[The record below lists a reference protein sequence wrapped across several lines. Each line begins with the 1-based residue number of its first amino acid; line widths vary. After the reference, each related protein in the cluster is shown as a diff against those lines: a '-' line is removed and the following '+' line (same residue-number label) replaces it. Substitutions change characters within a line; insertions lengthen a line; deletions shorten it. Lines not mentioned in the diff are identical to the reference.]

1 MASLALA
8 WGTPAGMTLEEL
20 LPDQALRLEIERE
33 IHDLA
38 TAGSGVILGRAP
50 P

>member
-1 MASLALA
+1 
-8 WGTPAGMTLEEL
+8 MTLEEL

-38 TAGSGVILGRAP
+38 AAGAASSSAAAP
-50 P
+50 R